1 MQQAAPEAN
10 KPISLTTEIRP
21 PQRRWVVTLK
31 TTLSNRSAM
40 LGLIIISFLLLVA
53 LFADFIAPYP
63 YDKSMRDTP
72 GYEASGGRLPE
83 RPPCIHAFGCEDIE
97 QHFMGLDRNSRDQFS
112 RIVYGTR
119 ISLTVGLVSVSISI
133 LFGTLIGLMSG
144 YAGGWFDDITMRFMD
159 VLLAFPSLL
168 LAIAIVTLRKGANL
182 ENAMLAIG
190 IVAVPVYA
198 RLIRSSVLSI
208 KELEFV
214 TAERALGAGHIR
226 IMLWHILP
234 NALTPII
241 VQGTLGI
248 GTAVIETAGLSFL
261 GVGAAEPIPEWGK
274 MLSDARDLFQNSPHL
289 VLFPGIAITIT
300 VLGFNLLGDGLRD
313 VFDPRLRGK

>member
-1 MQQAAPEAN
+1 MQEAVPEAN
-10 KPISLTTEIRP
+10 KPISLSQEVYIARP
-21 PQRRWVVTLK
+21 RWVMTLK
-31 TTLSNRSAM
+31 TLVSNRSAM
-40 LGLIIISFLLLVA
+40 LGLFIIFFLLMVA

-72 GYEASGGRLPE
+72 GYVASGGRLPE
-83 RPPCIHAFGCEDIE
+83 RPPCIHALGCEDISE
-97 QHFMGLDRNSRDQFS
+97 HYMGLDRNSRDQFS

-119 ISLTVGLVSVSISI
+119 ISLTVGLVSVSIAI
-133 LFGTLIGLMSG
+133 LFGTLIGLFSG

-168 LAIAIVTLRKGANL
+168 LAIAIVTLREGANL

-190 IVAVPVYA
+190 IVSVPVYA
-198 RLIRSSVLSI
+198 RLVRSSVLSL
-208 KELEFV
+208 KELEYV
-214 TAERALGAGHIR
+214 TAERALGAGHLR
-226 IMLWHILP
+226 IVFWHILP
-234 NALTPII
+234 NALTPLI

-261 GVGAAEPIPEWGK
+261 GVGASEPIPEWGK
-274 MLSDARDLFQNSPHL
+274 MLSDARDLFQNAPHL

>member
-1 MQQAAPEAN
+1 MQEAVPEAN
-10 KPISLTTEIRP
+10 KPISLSQEVYIARP
-21 PQRRWVVTLK
+21 RWVMTLK
-31 TTLSNRSAM
+31 TLVSNRSAM
-40 LGLIIISFLLLVA
+40 LGLFIIFFLLMVA

-72 GYEASGGRLPE
+72 GYVASGGRLPE
-83 RPPCIHAFGCEDIE
+83 RPPCIHALGCEDISE
-97 QHFMGLDRNSRDQFS
+97 HYMGLDRNSRDQFS

-119 ISLTVGLVSVSISI
+119 ISLTVGLVSVSIAI
-133 LFGTLIGLMSG
+133 LFGTLIGLFSG

-168 LAIAIVTLRKGANL
+168 LAIAIVTLREGANL

-190 IVAVPVYA
+190 IVSVPVYA
-198 RLIRSSVLSI
+198 RLVRSSVLSL
-208 KELEFV
+208 KELEYI
-214 TAERALGAGHIR
+214 TAERALGAGHLR
-226 IMLWHILP
+226 IVFWHILP
-234 NALTPII
+234 NALTPLI

-261 GVGAAEPIPEWGK
+261 GVGASEPIPEWGK
-274 MLSDARDLFQNSPHL
+274 MLSDARDLFQNAPHL

>member
-1 MQQAAPEAN
+1 MQEAVPEAN
-10 KPISLTTEIRP
+10 KPNSLSQEVYIAIPRC
-21 PQRRWVVTLK
+21 VITLK
-31 TTLSNRSAM
+31 TLVSNRSAM
-40 LGLIIISFLLLVA
+40 LGLFIIFFLLMVA

-72 GYEASGGRLPE
+72 GYVASGGRLPE
-83 RPPCIHAFGCEDIE
+83 RPPCIHALGCEDISE
-97 QHFMGLDRNSRDQFS
+97 HYMGLDRNSRDQFS

-119 ISLTVGLVSVSISI
+119 ISLTVGLVSVSIAI
-133 LFGTLIGLMSG
+133 LFGTLIGLFSG

-168 LAIAIVTLRKGANL
+168 LAIAIVTLREGANL

-190 IVAVPVYA
+190 IVSVPVYA
-198 RLIRSSVLSI
+198 RLVRSSVLSL
-208 KELEFV
+208 KELEYV
-214 TAERALGAGHIR
+214 TAERALGAGHLR
-226 IMLWHILP
+226 IVFWHILP
-234 NALTPII
+234 NALTPLI

-261 GVGAAEPIPEWGK
+261 GVGASEPIPEWGK
-274 MLSDARDLFQNSPHL
+274 MLSDARDLFQNAPHL

>member
-1 MQQAAPEAN
+1 MQQDAN
-10 KPISLTTEIRP
+10 KPISLAPEQVYTP
-21 PQRRWVVTLK
+21 SRRWVVTLK
-31 TTLSNRSAM
+31 TMMSNRSAM
-40 LGLIIISFLLLVA
+40 LGLFIILSLATVA
-53 LFADFIAPYP
+53 LLADFIAPYP
-63 YDKSMRDTP
+63 YDKSMRDIK
-72 GYEASGGRLPE
+72 GYETSGGRLPE
-83 RPPCIHAFGCEDIE
+83 RQPCIHAFGCTDIE
-97 QHFMGLDRNSRDQFS
+97 EHYMGLDRNSRDQFS

-119 ISLTVGLVSVSISI
+119 ISLTVGLVSVSIAI
-133 LFGTLIGLMSG
+133 LFGSLIGLLTG
-144 YAGGWFDDITMRFMD
+144 YIGGWFDDIVMRFMD

-198 RLIRSSVLSI
+198 RLVRASVLSL
-208 KELEFV
+208 KELEYV
-214 TAERALGAGHIR
+214 TAERALGAGHLR
-226 IMLWHILP
+226 IIFWHILP

-274 MLSDARDLFQNSPHL
+274 MLSDARDLFQTSPHL